1 MPTTRACRVCQ
12 GSPRSIT
19 MLLPRQGC
27 AVQSV
32 NWGAWAGH
40 GMAAKAGL
48 ERMARLGYG
57 AVQPEA
63 GMAALG
69 CLLGHAGSPACG
81 PQLLGS
87 CFHWDRCPAQP
98 ESGVKGPGFAH

>member
-1 MPTTRACRVCQ
+1 MA
-12 GSPRSIT
+12 
-19 MLLPRQGC
+19 
-27 AVQSV
+27 QSV

-57 AVQPEA
+57 AVPPQA

-69 CLLGHAGSPACG
+69 CLLVHAGGARFG
-81 PQLLGS
+81 AQLLGS
-87 CFHWDRCPAQP
+87 CFHWDR
-98 ESGVKGPGFAH
+98 